1 MCLWRGVSVWVHISA
16 VLFSVLMLSAYAH
29 KFCFETEK
37 GNGEAEG
44 KREGRSGGELH
55 MYVEAQGLP
64 YLFEARSLPEPGA
77 H

>member
-1 MCLWRGVSVWVHISA
+1 MFVHISA

-44 KREGRSGGELH
+44 KREGRKGREERSVGGGTTH
-55 MYVEAQGLP
+55 VCGAQGLP